1 MKTKG
6 TICLFSTQF
15 FPHLGGVERYV
26 YNMAKELIKRGYKV
40 YIITSSV
47 DGEKDI
53 DMYED
58 IHIIRL
64 PSIGM
69 MSGRMPV
76 LKDNHKTKRLME
88 TLYEQE
94 KIDFIVVNTR
104 FYRLSVYGMKFAKKH
119 HIPVITIEHGSAYL
133 TFNNKFLDISERV
146 YEKFITHIG
155 KKYCKDYYAVSE
167 YSRKWLK
174 EFHIDGKGV
183 LYNSINPDDY
193 HMSELTG
200 ELKEKLSPIE
210 NGVSIAYTGRLIP
223 EKGVNVLI
231 ESFEELRKKY
241 ENIYLILIG
250 EGPLE
255 SDILNADDDH
265 IIYLGRQSNKDVIN
279 ILNKVDVFCL
289 PSRSEGFSTSVLEAA
304 LTKCC
309 IITTKRGGSVELI
322 TDDRY
327 GIIIEDNRLH
337 FVKEALERVINDTN
351 YRKTSANNAYKR
363 VIENFTWKQCV
374 DELENV
380 MSRSSINEQ

>member
-76 LKDNHKTKRLME
+76 LKNNRKTKQLMNN
-88 TLYEQE
+88 LCKQE
-94 KIDFIVVNTR
+94 KIDFVVVNTR
-104 FYRLSVYGMKFAKKH
+104 FYRLSIYGMKFAKKH
-119 HIPVITIEHGSAYL
+119 QIPVITIEHGSAYL
-133 TFNNKFLDISERV
+133 TFNNKFLDIAERV

-155 KKYCKDYYAVSE
+155 KNYAVSE

-255 SDILNADDDH
+255 SDILNAHDDH

-351 YRKTSANNAYKR
+351 YRKTSSNNAYKR

>member
-76 LKDNHKTKRLME
+76 LKNNRKTKQLMNN
-88 TLYEQE
+88 LCKQE
-94 KIDFIVVNTR
+94 KIDFVVVNTR
-104 FYRLSVYGMKFAKKH
+104 FYRLSIYGMKFAKKH
-119 HIPVITIEHGSAYL
+119 QIPVITIEHGSAYL

-193 HMSELTG
+193 HISDLTG

-210 NGVSIAYTGRLIP
+210 NGISIAYTGRLIP

-231 ESFEELRKKY
+231 ESFEQLRKKY
-241 ENIYLILIG
+241 ENIYLILMG

-255 SDILNADDDH
+255 SDILKANDDH

-279 ILNKVDVFCL
+279 ILNKVDIFCL

-327 GIIIEDNRLH
+327 GIIIEDNRLY
-337 FVKEALERVINDTN
+337 FVNEALEKVINDAD
-351 YRKTSANNAYKR
+351 YRKTSANNVYKR

-374 DELENV
+374 DELEKV
-380 MSRSSINEQ
+380 MNSDKE

>member
-64 PSIGM
+64 PSISM

-76 LKDNHKTKRLME
+76 LKNNRKTKQLMDN
-88 TLYEQE
+88 LCKQE
-94 KIDFIVVNTR
+94 KIDFVVVNTR
-104 FYRLSVYGMKFAKKH
+104 FYRLSIYGMKFAKKH
-119 HIPVITIEHGSAYL
+119 QIPVITIEHGSAYL
-133 TFNNKFLDISERV
+133 TFNNKFLDIAERV
-146 YEKFITHIG
+146 YEKFITQIG

-231 ESFEELRKKY
+231 EAFEELRKKY
-241 ENIYLILIG
+241 EHIYLILMG

-255 SDILNADDDH
+255 SDILNAHDDH

-304 LTKCC
+304 LAKCC

-322 TDDRY
+322 NDDRY
-327 GIIIEDNRLH
+327 GIIIEDNRLY

-351 YRKTSANNAYKR
+351 YRKTSANNVYKR

>member
-1 MKTKG
+1 
-6 TICLFSTQF
+6 
-15 FPHLGGVERYV
+15 
-26 YNMAKELIKRGYKV
+26 
-40 YIITSSV
+40 
-47 DGEKDI
+47 
-53 DMYED
+53 
-58 IHIIRL
+58 
-64 PSIGM
+64 
-69 MSGRMPV
+69 
-76 LKDNHKTKRLME
+76 ME

-174 EFHIDGKGV
+174 E
-183 LYNSINPDDY
+183 YPDDY
-193 HMSELTG
+193 HISDLTG

-210 NGVSIAYTGRLIP
+210 NGISIAYTGRLIP

-231 ESFEELRKKY
+231 ESFEQLRKKY
-241 ENIYLILIG
+241 ENIYLILMG

-255 SDILNADDDH
+255 SDILKANDDH

-279 ILNKVDVFCL
+279 ILNKVDIFCL

-327 GIIIEDNRLH
+327 GIIIEDNRLY
-337 FVKEALERVINDTN
+337 FVNEALEKVINDAD
-351 YRKTSANNAYKR
+351 YRKTSANNVYKR

-374 DELENV
+374 DELEKV
-380 MSRSSINEQ
+380 MNSDKE

>member
-1 MKTKG
+1 MKTKE

-76 LKDNHKTKRLME
+76 LKNNRKTKQLMNN
-88 TLYEQE
+88 LCKQE
-94 KIDFIVVNTR
+94 KIDFVVVNTR
-104 FYRLSVYGMKFAKKH
+104 FYRLSIYGMKFAKKH
-119 HIPVITIEHGSAYL
+119 QIPVITIEHGSAYL
-133 TFNNKFLDISERV
+133 TFNNKFLDIAERV

-255 SDILNADDDH
+255 SDILNAHDDH

-363 VIENFTWKQCV
+363 VIENFKLKQCV

>member
-119 HIPVITIEHGSAYL
+119 HIPVITIEH
-133 TFNNKFLDISERV
+133 
-146 YEKFITHIG
+146 HIG

-193 HMSELTG
+193 HISDLTG

-210 NGVSIAYTGRLIP
+210 NGISIAYTGRLIP

-231 ESFEELRKKY
+231 ESFEQLRKKY
-241 ENIYLILIG
+241 ENIYLILMG

-255 SDILNADDDH
+255 SDILKANDDH

-279 ILNKVDVFCL
+279 ILNKVDIFCL

-327 GIIIEDNRLH
+327 GIIIEDNRLY
-337 FVKEALERVINDTN
+337 FVNEALEKVINDAD
-351 YRKTSANNAYKR
+351 YRKTSANNVYKR

-374 DELENV
+374 DELEKV
-380 MSRSSINEQ
+380 MNSDKE

>member
-76 LKDNHKTKRLME
+76 LKNNRKTKQLMNN
-88 TLYEQE
+88 LCKQE
-94 KIDFIVVNTR
+94 KIDFVVVNTR
-104 FYRLSVYGMKFAKKH
+104 FYRLSIYGTKFAKKH
-119 HIPVITIEHGSAYL
+119 QIPVITIEHGSAYL
-133 TFNNKFLDISERV
+133 TFNNKILDIAERV

-255 SDILNADDDH
+255 SDILNAHDDH

-351 YRKTSANNAYKR
+351 YRKTSANNVYKR

-380 MSRSSINEQ
+380 MERMNIDE

>member
-76 LKDNHKTKRLME
+76 LKNNRKTKQLMNN
-88 TLYEQE
+88 LCKQE
-94 KIDFIVVNTR
+94 KIDFVVVNTR
-104 FYRLSVYGMKFAKKH
+104 FYRLSIYGMKFAKKH
-119 HIPVITIEHGSAYL
+119 QIPVITIEHGSAYL
-133 TFNNKFLDISERV
+133 TFNNKFLDIAERV

-250 EGPLE
+250 EGTLE
-255 SDILNADDDH
+255 SDILNAHDDH

-351 YRKTSANNAYKR
+351 YRKTSANNVYKR

-380 MSRSSINEQ
+380 MERMNIDE